1 VFVSKKLTI
10 SDHASKNEGKKV
22 VNIVLCD
29 DIF

>member
-1 VFVSKKLTI
+1 LTI